1 MVMGAPSAGTVT
13 VVAVA
18 RGGDLYRSRDGGR
31 TFVPVTAAVA
41 VTRSLKVAP
50 DGSILFVGSA
60 KGELWAVPPL
70 GTKAHD
76 LSLQGVEDV
85 APCGQEVL
93 ILREGAVFAGSRW
106 RDRSQ
111 FALRKVAEAPAAAKH
126 IVCSEDG
133 ATWVVS
139 GEQVCLSVDRGAT
152 WTAAPLP
159 PGAATGLALVG
170 GRIWIAGSSGL
181 WELSIKPAGMDGEP
195 RAARGSAYAPGPP
208 KDSAALEEGFRDRML
223 RPTEPRWTTLLPR
236 VDLLFAVAHTAA
248 KQELR
253 GLVVLTFSAS
263 GARAEASREA
273 GRVLDVAR
281 WRQASR
287 AAEALRP
294 SKVESLG
301 VADRNS
307 AGTAAEDSISVDER
321 SAVLRILEEETRP

>member
-1 MVMGAPSAGTVT
+1 
-13 VVAVA
+13 
-18 RGGDLYRSRDGGR
+18 
-31 TFVPVTAAVA
+31 
-41 VTRSLKVAP
+41 
-50 DGSILFVGSA
+50 
-60 KGELWAVPPL
+60 
-70 GTKAHD
+70 
-76 LSLQGVEDV
+76 
-85 APCGQEVL
+85 
-93 ILREGAVFAGSRW
+93 
-106 RDRSQ
+106 
-111 FALRKVAEAPAAAKH
+111 
-126 IVCSEDG
+126 
-133 ATWVVS
+133 
-139 GEQVCLSVDRGAT
+139 
-152 WTAAPLP
+152 
-159 PGAATGLALVG
+159 
-170 GRIWIAGSSGL
+170 
-181 WELSIKPAGMDGEP
+181 MDGEP

-294 SKVESLG
+294 SNVESLG